1 MTQNNPLFFPTTR
14 RRIFNTSSEEMSR
27 NCKNIVINLSLY
39 LTSRLVFVAESWI
52 FRPLDCQSDMQKQ
65 RYSLPLFSS
74 IITNIGYSTPRQSSI
89 LPAVPCWFPLLL
101 LWITVVALPLQ
112 ARAKSSQESYGG
124 GLNVSVPATEQQL
137 LQAVR
142 DTVANGTIQG
152 SKEYNK
158 DEYISGAG
166 EVDSTS
172 VFPKWTGPGQ
182 VFYKVRKNALDPRN
196 FKDSGDSGT
205 LAVRY
210 VVQHAD
216 DQHTILQIDA
226 IFVDDFHHR
235 AHPSNGSVESAE
247 YHDIQDRL
255 ATAELQ
261 KHQAEE
267 AEQHHQRDLAAKE
280 LERKRKEAQLETAL
294 AQAPGETLEQHVR
307 KLRREVERLVR
318 SPGAQLRSAPFH
330 GASSLKSLPAGSQ
343 LVILISTPYWYGVET
358 EDGQHGWIHR
368 SQLEELP

>member
-1 MTQNNPLFFPTTR
+1 
-14 RRIFNTSSEEMSR
+14 
-27 NCKNIVINLSLY
+27 
-39 LTSRLVFVAESWI
+39 
-52 FRPLDCQSDMQKQ
+52 
-65 RYSLPLFSS
+65 
-74 IITNIGYSTPRQSSI
+74 
-89 LPAVPCWFPLLL
+89 
-101 LWITVVALPLQ
+101 
-112 ARAKSSQESYGG
+112 
-124 GLNVSVPATEQQL
+124 VSVPATEQQL
-137 LQAVR
+137 LAAVR
-142 DTVANGTIQG
+142 DVIADGMIQG
-152 SKEYNK
+152 TKEYNK
-158 DEYISGAG
+158 DEYISGA
-166 EVDSTS
+166 EEIDSTS

-182 VFYKVRKNALDPRN
+182 AFYKVRKNALDPRN

-216 DQHTILQIDA
+216 DQHTVLQIDA

-235 AHPSNGSVESAE
+235 AHSSNGSVESAE
-247 YHDIQDRL
+247 YHEIQDRL
-255 ATAELQ
+255 AKAELE
-261 KHQAEE
+261 KHQA
-267 AEQHHQRDLAAKE
+267 AESEKHRQRDLAAKE
-280 LERKRKEAQLETAL
+280 LERKRKEAQLELAM

-358 EDGQHGWIHR
+358 EDGQHGWVHR